1 MGDVSMSFRKFGG
14 VALVAC
20 AVTITACGGGSGEKE
35 AAPAATAAAP
45 EPAPALPGESVV
57 TGKIALSG
65 SAPEAR
71 LIRVSASDPLCMPE
85 GGAVRSELIV
95 VGPDNQ
101 LQNVFIYVKDGL
113 GDRTFPAP
121 KTPVHLDQV
130 GCKYTP
136 HVFGVQV
143 GQPVEITNS
152 DPTVHN
158 VHAYAKTNS
167 EFNFSQVTKG
177 RKDTRVF
184 DKPEIMVP
192 FKCEVH
198 GWMVSYAGVLPHP
211 YFSVSKE
218 DGTFEIKGLPAGT
231 YTIEAWH
238 ETLGAQTQ
246 TVTVDGKGGATAD
259 FTFQV
264 KA

>member
-1 MGDVSMSFRKFGG
+1 
-14 VALVAC
+14 VAL
-20 AVTITACGGGSGEKE
+20 AVVTAGCGGSGNEG
-35 AAPAATAAAP
+35 ATPASGTASSTAA
-45 EPAPALPGESVV
+45 EPPPPLPGESTVS
-57 TGKIALSG
+57 GKIALSG
-65 SAPEAR
+65 KAPEAR
-71 LIRVSASDPLCMPE
+71 VLRVSNSDPLCMPE
-85 GGAVRSELIV
+85 GGTLRSEVIV
-95 VGPDNQ
+95 AGPNNE
-101 LQNVFIYVKDGL
+101 LQNVFVYVKDGL

-177 RKDTRVF
+177 RRDTRVF

-211 YFSVSKE
+211 FFAVSAE
-218 DGTFEIKGLPAGT
+218 NGTFEIKGLPQGT

-238 ETLGAQTQ
+238 EQLGTQTQ
-246 TVTVDGKGGATAD
+246 QVTVDGKSGATIE
-259 FTFQV
+259 FTFPV